1 MDYCEAIKKNA
12 KDLYE
17 LALNEPQCMFGF
29 FKAKCKRAS
38 MAY

>member
-17 LALNEPQCMFGF
+17 LVLNEPQSMFGF
-29 FKAKCKRAS
+29 LKAKCKRAS